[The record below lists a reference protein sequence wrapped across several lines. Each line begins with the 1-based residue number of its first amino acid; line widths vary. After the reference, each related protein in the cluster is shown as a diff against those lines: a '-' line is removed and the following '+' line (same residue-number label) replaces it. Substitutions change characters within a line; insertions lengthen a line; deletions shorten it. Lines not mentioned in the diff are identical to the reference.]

1 MALYNQGA
9 LTDGPF
15 RLNQYPR
22 SRAALRKAL
31 SHRRF
36 PSDAMWGRFRM
47 DLSKL
52 SRSELIASLGGI
64 LLFVGVFLPWYVP
77 NRRTATRSSPGAREA
92 VSAWQAHS
100 LLRYLFLAA
109 AIAPLILAYIVV
121 RDHELSWPRGE
132 LTAVVAIAAFGIIGY
147 LGIID
152 RPGEPPG
159 EIGLGIGWFLSMAGV
174 ILMMVGGAMR
184 AGGTER
190 PRKPP
195 GVL

>member
-1 MALYNQGA
+1 MH
-9 LTDGPF
+9 P
-15 RLNQYPR
+15 
-22 SRAALRKAL
+22 
-31 SHRRF
+31 
-36 PSDAMWGRFRM
+36 
-47 DLSKL
+47 SKL
-52 SRSELIASLGGI
+52 SRSELIASAGGI
-64 LLFVGVFLPWYVP
+64 LLGIGIFLAWYVP
-77 NRRTATRSSPGAREA
+77 NTENRNAIVAGSREA
-92 VSAWQAHS
+92 VSAWQAHQ

-109 AIAPLILAYIVV
+109 ALAPLILAYIVM

-147 LGIID
+147 LGVVD

-174 ILMMVGGAMR
+174 ILMAVGGAMR
-184 AGGTER
+184 ASGTER

>member
-1 MALYNQGA
+1 MHPGKL
-9 LTDGPF
+9 
-15 RLNQYPR
+15 
-22 SRAALRKAL
+22 SKSEWIAALGGL
-31 SHRRF
+31 
-36 PSDAMWGRFRM
+36 
-47 DLSKL
+47 L
-52 SRSELIASLGGI
+52 LG
-64 LLFVGVFLPWYVP
+64 VCVFLPWYEP
-77 NRRTATRSSPGAREA
+77 NEANRNAVVAGSREA
-92 VSAWQAHS
+92 VSAWDAHS
-100 LLRYLFLAA
+100 LLRFLFLAA
-109 AIAPLILAYIVV
+109 AVAPLILLYIVV

-159 EIGLGIGWFLSMAGV
+159 EVSLKYGWFGAMAGV
-174 ILMMVGGAMR
+174 ILMAIGGAMR